1 MSKIDLI
8 SNDWLSLVFK
18 DRNKAYG
25 AYEMRRTAPKR
36 FNWSLIVVL
45 LIIIGAFAISFVV
58 NKVQEARRAELEQQM
73 KMAELEAAKNKPKEE
88 KKAVVKEKEP
98 EKKPE
103 EKKEVVEKVKSSI
116 KFTAPVIKKDSEVKA
131 EDEFKSQAQLMQT
144 NTAIGALNV
153 QGNDDGGAV
162 LRTTMT
168 TIAAPAAPEPEK
180 KEEVETKVFDM
191 VEQMPSFPGGEA
203 ALMEWLN
210 KHIHYPAI
218 AQENG
223 VEGRVIVQF
232 VVGHDGSIS
241 GVTIARSVDPSL
253 DQEAKRVVRAMP
265 KWIPGKQNGKS
276 VNCKFTLPVT
286 FRLQ

>member
-1 MSKIDLI
+1 MSKINLI
-8 SNDWLSLVFK
+8 SNDWLNIVFA
-18 DRNKAYG
+18 DRNKEYG

-36 FNWSLIVVL
+36 FNWAMIIVVL
-45 LIIIGAFAISFVV
+45 IIIAAFLLSALV
-58 NKVQEARRAELEQQM
+58 KVIQANQAQKVDQVTELS
-73 KMAELEAAKNKPKEE
+73 ALAKNAKKEQ
-88 KKAVVKEKEP
+88 KKAKVMEKQP
-98 EKKPE
+98 EKKE
-103 EKKEVVEKVKSSI
+103 EPKKVVEKVRSSI
-116 KFTAPVIKKDSEVKA
+116 KFTAPVIAKDSEVKK
-131 EDEFKSQAQLMQT
+131 EDEFKSQNQLMNT
-144 NTAIGALNV
+144 NVAMGAFNV
-153 QGNDDGGAV
+153 QGNDEGGSV
-162 LRTTMT
+162 LKAQEQ
-168 TIAAPAAPEPEK
+168 IAAPTVEVQEQP
-180 KEEVETKVFDM
+180 KEEETKVFDM

-232 VVGHDGSIS
+232 VVGRDGSIS
-241 GVTIARSVDPSL
+241 DVTVARSVDPSL

>member
-1 MSKIDLI
+1 MSKINLI
-8 SNDWLSLVFK
+8 SNDWLNIVFA

-36 FNWSLIVVL
+36 FNWAMIIVI
-45 LIIIGAFAISFVV
+45 LIIIAAFLLSALV
-58 NKVQEARRAELEQQM
+58 KVIQANQAQKVDQVTQLSELAKQAKKEQKKAKVEQKQEE
-73 KMAELEAAKNKPKEE
+73 KEE
-88 KKAVVKEKEP
+88 PKK
-98 EKKPE
+98 
-103 EKKEVVEKVKSSI
+103 VVEKVRSSI
-116 KFTAPVIKKDSEVKA
+116 KFTAPVIAKDSEVKK
-131 EDEFKSQAQLMQT
+131 EDEFKSQTSLMNT
-144 NTAIGALNV
+144 NVAMGAFTV
-153 QGNDDGGAV
+153 QGNDEGGSV
-162 LRTTMT
+162 LKAAETVT
-168 TIAAPAAPEPEK
+168 APAAPEPET
-180 KEEVETKVFDM
+180 KEEETKVFDM

-232 VVGHDGSIS
+232 VVGRDGSIS
-241 GVTIARSVDPSL
+241 DVTVARSVDPSL
-253 DQEAKRVVRAMP
+253 DTEAKRVVRSMP